1 MLRGYE
7 ERQEVHNTI
16 TAYFV
21 TNLMNLFGK
30 SLKQNMT
37 VDRLK
42 LMKPLLGT
50 KKKSPSG
57 RKADEDYLRTLFNLA
72 KK

>member
-7 ERQEVHNTI
+7 ERQEVHNTT

-30 SLKQNMT
+30 SLKSSMT
-37 VDRLK
+37 VEK

-50 KKKSPSG
+50 KKKSPSD
-57 RKADEDYLRTLFNLA
+57 RKADEDFLRTLFNLA

>member
-1 MLRGYE
+1 MLKGYE
-7 ERQEVHNTI
+7 ERQEVHNTT

-30 SLKQNMT
+30 SLKSSMT
-37 VDRLK
+37 VEK

-50 KKKSPSG
+50 KKKYPSD
-57 RKADEDYLRTLFNLA
+57 RKADEEYLRTLFNLA

>member
-30 SLKQNMT
+30 SLKSSMT
-37 VDRLK
+37 VEK

-50 KKKSPSG
+50 KKKSPSD

>member
-1 MLRGYE
+1 MVRGYE

-30 SLKQNMT
+30 SLKSSMT
-37 VDRLK
+37 VEK

>member
-7 ERQEVHNTI
+7 ERQEVHNTT

-30 SLKQNMT
+30 SLKSSMT
-37 VDRLK
+37 VEK

-50 KKKSPSG
+50 KKKSPSD
-57 RKADEDYLRTLFNLA
+57 RKVDEDYLRSIFRLTEQS
-72 KK
+72 